1 MDVQYTIA
9 GVFPVPILKIKFNH
23 HHKYRFPTIEK
34 RDNKPEGWIMSLNTS
49 YPNIEKNND
58 FINEKTTSE
67 LKSDI
72 KNSIDEVFNK
82 LNITTEYFFNEFW
95 YNIYHKNQG
104 QEIHNHLGV
113 VNPYW
118 CGIYYN
124 KNSTPTVFIKEGGIH
139 DIHLP
144 AADWHDSKLN
154 LFFAKNNTL
163 SVIDGSILLFPP
175 YLKHFVPEQET
186 IDSDNKMRLTFSF
199 NLFLNLKLDKYK
211 GDINMALENSP
222 KGFLY

>member
-9 GVFPVPILKIKFNH
+9 GVFPVPILKIKFSH

-95 YNIYHKNQG
+95 YNIYHKGQG
-104 QEIHNHLGV
+104 QEPHRHLG
-113 VNPYW
+113 NITPYW
-118 CGIYYN
+118 SGIYYN
-124 KNSTPTVFIKEGGIH
+124 KNSTPTGFVKESGAHIVH
-139 DIHLP
+139 NVP
-144 AADWHDSKLN
+144 NWKNSKLN
-154 LFFAKNNTL
+154 LFF
-163 SVIDGSILLFPP
+163 SDDISIPVDDGDMVLFPP
-175 YLKHFVPEQET
+175 YLKHYIPEQKM
-186 IDSDNKMRLTFSF
+186 DSDDKMRLTFSF
-199 NLFLNLKLDKYK
+199 NILLKNFILDIGNIEGNEYLKADK
-211 GDINMALENSP
+211 ED
-222 KGFLY
+222 KK